1 MDVITPD
8 TPEDDEEIV
17 DPHREIALLEQR
29 IEQLSERLEGCR
41 KFILA
46 ARVAMTLGAAIL
58 VALMFGL
65 IRFEG
70 LAMGAAIVGV
80 IGGFVVSG
88 SNRST
93 AQEAEAEIAASEKR
107 RAELIGGIGLRVVSE
122 RPTLH

>member
-1 MDVITPD
+1 MDVVTD
-8 TPEDDEEIV
+8 DHEEEDL

-29 IEQLSERLEGCR
+29 IEQLSDKLEGCR
-41 KFILA
+41 KYILA
-46 ARVAMTLGAAIL
+46 ARVAMAFGGIIL

-65 IRFEG
+65 IRFDG
-70 LAMGAAIVGV
+70 LAMGGAVVGL

-93 AQEAEAEIAASEKR
+93 AQEAEAQITASEAR
-107 RAELIGGIGLRVVSE
+107 RAELISGMGLRVVSE

>member
-1 MDVITPD
+1 MDALTD
-8 TPEDDEEIV
+8 NDEAL

-29 IEQLSERLEGCR
+29 IEQLSDKLEGCR

-46 ARVAMTLGAAIL
+46 ARIAMALGGAIL
-58 VALMFGL
+58 AALIFGL
-65 IRFEG
+65 VRFDA
-70 LAMGAAIVGV
+70 LAMGAAVIGV

-93 AQEAEAEIAASEKR
+93 AQEAEEQIAASEAR
-107 RAELIGGIGLRVVSE
+107 RAELIGAIGLRVVSE

>member
-1 MDVITPD
+1 MDALA
-8 TPEDDEEIV
+8 EDQEDL

-29 IEQLSERLEGCR
+29 IEQLSEKLEGCR

-46 ARVAMTLGAAIL
+46 ARIAMGVGGVLMLGL
-58 VALMFGL
+58 LFGA
-65 IRFEG
+65 IRFDP
-70 LAMGAAIVGV
+70 LPMSVAIVGL

-93 AQEAEAEIAASEKR
+93 AQETETQIATSEAR
-107 RAELIGGIGLRVVSE
+107 RAELISGMGLRVVSE

>member
-1 MDVITPD
+1 MDALTD
-8 TPEDDEEIV
+8 DQEEDL

-29 IEQLSERLEGCR
+29 IEQLSEKLEGCR

-46 ARVAMTLGAAIL
+46 ARIAMALGGTIL
-58 VALMFGL
+58 VTLILGL
-65 IRFEG
+65 IRFDA
-70 LAMGAAIVGV
+70 LAMSAGIVGL

-93 AQEAEAEIAASEKR
+93 AQEAEAQIAASEAR
-107 RAELIGGIGLRVVSE
+107 RAELISGMGLRVVSE